1 MMNNQRMSIT
11 VAIAGATGYAGS
23 EILRLLLTHPAYQN
37 GELVIGAL
45 CANSNAGQ
53 KVGEFH
59 PHLAPLA
66 DRIFAETSID
76 TLSGHDVVFMA
87 LPHGHSGPLAKDL
100 AEAAKSRGEQAPIV
114 IDCAADFRLRD
125 DKAWEKWYQCAY
137 QGAWTYGLPELP
149 GHRDAI
155 SHARTVAVP
164 GCFPTG
170 ATLALYPAVQ
180 AGITAGDLSVVSFSG
195 TSGAGKGAKVANL
208 HAEVCGSAK
217 AYNVA
222 GRHRHT
228 PEILQNMQELTEQ
241 DITVSFTPVLAP
253 MTRGIL
259 TTAFATTT
267 SSPEAVQQL
276 YEEAYRNEPFVQV
289 LPYGQQPQSKSVV
302 GSNNVQ
308 IAVDVDTAAK
318 RLVITAVIDN
328 LVKGTAGAAVQCM
341 NLMLGWPE
349 TSGLYT
355 VGLAP

>member
-1 MMNNQRMSIT
+1 MSIT

-137 QGAWTYGLPELP
+137 Q
-149 GHRDAI
+149 
-155 SHARTVAVP
+155 
-164 GCFPTG
+164 
-170 ATLALYPAVQ
+170 
-180 AGITAGDLSVVSFSG
+180 LS
-195 TSGAGKGAKVANL
+195 L
-208 HAEVCGSAK
+208 IH
-217 AYNVA
+217 
-222 GRHRHT
+222 
-228 PEILQNMQELTEQ
+228 I
-241 DITVSFTPVLAP
+241 
-253 MTRGIL
+253 
-259 TTAFATTT
+259 
-267 SSPEAVQQL
+267 
-276 YEEAYRNEPFVQV
+276 
-289 LPYGQQPQSKSVV
+289 
-302 GSNNVQ
+302 
-308 IAVDVDTAAK
+308 
-318 RLVITAVIDN
+318 
-328 LVKGTAGAAVQCM
+328 
-341 NLMLGWPE
+341 
-349 TSGLYT
+349 
-355 VGLAP
+355 